1 MSLINKVMINTN
13 KKNKAL
19 ISIII
24 FLLITNIA
32 MLIFFIILNKP
43 EQAKIENVEQ
53 GRFSTSLQ
61 KDVGFNKEQFDQYQA
76 LRKAHFEKMRPL
88 FNDLRDTKFQF
99 YDLLYAAPLADTA
112 VNKAG
117 AEIGEKQQQL
127 DMQMF
132 HYFESLRKICRQE
145 QLPKFDTA
153 VKQLIIRLTDKP
165 GKSGHGHK

>member
-1 MSLINKVMINTN
+1 MMNTN
-13 KKNKAL
+13 KKNKSL

-32 MLIFFIILNKP
+32 MLIFFVMLNKP
-43 EQAKIENVEQ
+43 AQPKIENVEQ

-61 KDVGFNKEQFDQYQA
+61 KDVGFTKEQVDEYQA

-88 FNDLRDTKFQF
+88 FKTLRDTKFQF
-99 YDLLYAAPLADTA
+99 YDLMYASPVSDSL
-112 VNKAG
+112 VNIAG
-117 AEIGEKQQQL
+117 DSIGEKQKQL

-132 HYFESLRKICRQE
+132 HYFESVRKVCRPE

-153 VKQLIIRLTDKP
+153 VKNLIIRLTDKP
-165 GKSGHGHK
+165 VKNGHNNH

>member
-1 MSLINKVMINTN
+1 MMNTN
-13 KKNKAL
+13 KKNKSL

-32 MLIFFIILNKP
+32 MLVFFVILNKP
-43 EQAKIENVEQ
+43 ARAKMENVEQ

-61 KDVGFNKEQFDQYQA
+61 KDVGFTKEQFDEYQA

-88 FNDLRDTKFQF
+88 FNDLRNTKFQF
-99 YDLLYAAPLADTA
+99 YDLLHVAPVADST
-112 VNKAG
+112 VSESAG
-117 AEIGEKQQQL
+117 VIGEKQQQL
-127 DMQMF
+127 DLQMF

-165 GKSGHGHK
+165 GKSSHSH